1 MEPQDKVNFYVPLCT
16 DNQGNAYSILKES
29 SRKWPCSAFLMEL
42 FLQAANAAVH
52 LRAAHSLRD
61 NNTWADALVNN
72 KLQAFDPQ
80 KEVGLKNLGDKWILL
95 QALLALGGPFGQ
107 QEASGS

>member
-1 MEPQDKVNFYVPLCT
+1 
-16 DNQGNAYSILKES
+16 
-29 SRKWPCSAFLMEL
+29 MEL

-61 NNTWADALVNN
+61 DNTWADALVNN

-80 KEVGLKNLGDKWILL
+80 KEVGLKNLEDKWILL

>member
-1 MEPQDKVNFYVPLCT
+1 
-16 DNQGNAYSILKES
+16 
-29 SRKWPCSAFLMEL
+29 MEL
-42 FLQAANAAVH
+42 FLQAAHSAVH
-52 LRAAHSLRD
+52 LRAAHSLRE

-72 KLQAFDPQ
+72 DLKAFDPL
-80 KEVGLKNLGDKWILL
+80 KEVSLKNLDDKWILL